1 MHNPVGWVDPFG
13 LSGCCNKFIATLKN
27 IPKNN
32 PPKPHQLE
40 AMNKAINDIF
50 NGKGIPHINRDIGG
64 QTIFKGNS
72 HKPAIQKWE
81 GAREWMVVQR
91 DNNMRILTKDLGNGK
106 TQVGFTTDHYE
117 RIFDVIIKQE

>member
-40 AMNKAINDIF
+40 TMNKAINDIF
-50 NGKGIPHINRDIGG
+50 NGKGIPRINRETGT
-64 QTIFKGNS
+64 QTIFQGIGNAAQTRWKG
-72 HKPAIQKWE
+72 ALEWE
-81 GAREWMVVQR
+81 VISG
-91 DNNMRILTKDLGNGK
+91 NNNLRVLTKDLGNGK
-106 TQVGFTTDHYE
+106 TQIGFSNDHYI
-117 RIFDVIIKQE
+117 RIFDVVIKQN